1 MPPTQAHTAA
11 TPTAIAVF
19 MPTLPPAAAADTT
32 TQAMSKTDEYAYTIS
47 MNYVKKEPELGE
59 EWKAWG
65 INIRPVKY

>member
-1 MPPTQAHTAA
+1 
-11 TPTAIAVF
+11 
-19 MPTLPPAAAADTT
+19 
-32 TQAMSKTDEYAYTIS
+32 MSKTDEYAYTIS